1 MPIYEYEGQQYDIE
15 TEDHAEAKAKILT
28 YLGQSVPAT
37 PAAPVASAAGA
48 PNVFAAKAPP
58 APPAPEAKAEPKPYT
73 SRDEALDD
81 AVNLLEEG
89 VDKDEIRPAFEKMG
103 LKWEEITA
111 HGKKRGSDYFKP
123 QTTTTTK
130 PTEQIGATAE
140 PSGRLSAA
148 PEKGYGEQ
156 FANVFKRAK
165 SNYEDISTAYLTQAG
180 VINPSD
186 AGRLISQTAKRRYNA
201 APTQETQD
209 GMQEIGSAET
219 FGDAISAMVKNP
231 GATLSMLT
239 DSLMLSLPAMAPA
252 MVLGPAG
259 AVVSGVAGG
268 SSSFGL
274 EYGSAMSDV
283 LQSKG
288 VDLLNAEAVANALS
302 NPKIMAQI
310 KEQGLKRGIP
320 IGVIDGLTMGLAG
333 RFLKPAL
340 ALIAEGKLTGTA
352 ARKATIAAWSKE
364 LGMQVSGGAGGEK
377 IAQVAAGQDKPADVV
392 MEGLAE
398 GVHAPFEAMSNLRG
412 SAALERQ
419 AALGNLPTIV
429 PGERIEPTFGNEPNA
444 PISPTTP
451 TEEPSASP
459 SGVVPESTGTGVPVV
474 SEPGTVGPAEG
485 VARVEPN
492 GVVPSTEDA
501 GGAAAGKGTVPTAVA
516 PDLASVAALPDTKT
530 VFRTKRGSTYA
541 FHNDGT
547 TTRNR
552 SGEGHTDAS
561 TGMQKPSGR
570 TIFLTPVNV
579 DQIGGWIQNPDIGTK
594 LIRAVDEQGKPT
606 SKANV
611 VLTEDYGPK
620 KAGTVVATVPYSK
633 EPRVGLQPVEIWS
646 SESPVGDDGMGMH
659 FGSTITE
666 VKPAAEVLKVT
677 PKTTSAAEPVVTRN
691 SPPEDPTQLWAP
703 TVTLDYGNYTI
714 ENDGASAVYSF
725 KAPTKIAPSTSIMG
739 IAVGPDRTTLL
750 AANKNN
756 QEILVRIYPDHIRL
770 DKVTGMG
777 FKDHNFGSGAQSPD
791 MNKIFGKKLMDRLE
805 SLPAEER
812 VDAATRAIA
821 EKLGVANLDRFA
833 AEYADMQSG
842 KPLEQLTAT
851 EEPPS
856 GTETPEAQQA
866 EAQGQA
872 EPAVP
877 PAAKEVAATSPP
889 TLATLKPG
897 DTVTLYRGESHENEA
912 GGQWWTTDKNKA
924 AQYGKVTEV
933 TLPAEVIGQHAVQGH
948 NGADEFVFPTEGK
961 RPIDLSKKDKQPQE
975 VSVNEN
981 EVRASAVP
989 LPNGRVEP
997 YLSRNT
1003 EPLTAAEEA
1012 AATEADEG
1020 ISVFEKLRKS
1030 KLGEEQPAI
1039 ADALR
1044 ARDPRTAL
1052 TVLRSLVDRNWSNMA
1067 YGAIEKLVSQP
1078 TFTFLAD
1085 WSGIKALEDASIQLQ
1100 QMNGF
1105 SQSLLADTHAIY
1117 KPLQKLLN
1125 PLFSNPKK
1133 FREKFTDLV
1142 YGSTLLRY
1150 DPADPTAT
1158 PMEGRPKKAL
1168 DDARKLD
1175 QMYKTLGEKGQQM
1188 YKDLR
1193 DYYEKMIKLYS
1204 DLLDAQIMQ
1213 LPGMASEA
1221 KENLINVLRKT
1232 FEAYARIRPFFP
1244 LVRRGDFW
1252 MGVEEMRGANL
1263 HTQFYM
1269 FESVG
1274 DRAAARTTML
1284 NDNPNAK
1291 ISSGEGI
1298 SQLRIK
1304 TYKTSE
1310 MLTKIFDAIDK
1321 ENFGAEQADGTAKEA
1336 LKDAIYQVYL
1346 STMPEQ
1352 SFRNQFI
1359 HRKDITGFSTD
1370 LLRNIATTASRTSM
1384 QLARLKYSPLLRN
1397 SLSAARDAVEGRP
1410 NMSPF
1415 VIEAE
1420 KRVNLALSGEGGGIG
1435 EAIAGVANKASFFWF
1450 LSGASSALIQP
1461 ASVYIA
1467 GLPVLAGNHNNAK
1480 GAAYELARVSKLIG
1494 QFGIIKKNKDGTTSY
1509 TAPSI
1514 ANNKSL
1520 TDLERDAVSQMEAR
1534 GVSQSTYASLVYGHR
1549 DTNISS
1555 STTVIGKL
1563 GHGGAVLGRWLTSSL
1578 MHNIERMT
1586 REGVYLAAYRLG
1598 YKGAIKEKMSSEEA
1612 HEYAINQAVK
1622 DVNEA
1627 LGNYD
1632 VTNRPR
1638 WTQQGVGKMAFQF
1651 KMFPLHNTLMLLTN
1665 FTRMMPFLNEEGKKA
1680 AATKFFG
1687 TLMTVGSVAGV
1698 AGLPYFASSLAAVA
1712 FAFRSLQKRDDWP
1725 KELKDMDINTWF
1737 RNVFLPD
1744 HLGGVSIGGVPLSE
1758 LVDTGPIN
1766 ALTQSAISERIGLS
1780 DMWGRDMKE
1789 MKTAREG
1796 ISQFALEMAGPSVGL
1811 ALSFADAYDAYQ
1823 VGDIQKMQERLS
1835 PAALRN
1841 ILAMLRIRD
1850 EGILDVA
1857 GNDVVAPED
1866 VSTYRLINQAIGFR
1880 AATQAKASDV
1890 PSKLKGVT
1898 QQIANRRTLIQNR
1911 IKFQARKGTKEGMD
1925 KVGDIV
1931 DNEVLKFNDDFPRQK
1946 ILFGEIRTMIDDD
1959 TKARLKSRVGMN
1971 PDLVKKNIEL
1981 VDDALYHLENRINR
1995 EEKARRAAK
2004 EAKEK

>member
-28 YLGQSVPAT
+28 HLGQPA
-37 PAAPVASAAGA
+37 PVAPVASAAGA
-48 PNVFAAKAPP
+48 PNVFAAKAPTAP
-58 APPAPEAKAEPKPYT
+58 VAPPAPEVKAEPKPYA
-73 SRDEALDD
+73 SRVEALDD

-89 VDKDEIRPAFEKMG
+89 VDKDELRPAFEKMG

-111 HGKKRGSDYFKP
+111 HGTKRGSDYFKP

-140 PSGRLSAA
+140 PSGRLSAM

-165 SNYEDISTAYLTQAG
+165 SGYEDIATAYLTQAG
-180 VINPSD
+180 AVNPSD

-209 GMQEIGSAET
+209 GMMAIGSAET
-219 FGDAISAMVKNP
+219 FGDAISAMVNNP

-259 AVVSGVAGG
+259 AVVSGIAGG

-274 EYGSAMSDV
+274 EYGSAMTDV

-302 NPKIMAQI
+302 DPKIMAQI
-310 KEQGLKRGIP
+310 KDQGLKRGIP
-320 IGVIDGLTMGLAG
+320 IAVIDGLTLGLAG
-333 RFLKPAL
+333 KFLKPAR
-340 ALIAEGKLTGTA
+340 ALIAEGKLTGA
-352 ARKATIAAWSKE
+352 AAKKATVAAWAKE
-364 LGMQVSGGAGGEK
+364 LGMQVGGGAGGEA
-377 IAQVAAGQDKPADVV
+377 IAQVAAKQEFKPADVV
-392 MEGLAE
+392 LEALAE
-398 GVHAPFEAMSNLRG
+398 GISAPVEVVSNLRG

-419 AALGNLPTIV
+419 AALGNLPTTV
-429 PGERIEPTFGNEPNA
+429 PGERIEPTLEAQNA
-444 PISPTTP
+444 PISPTAPAEEAPAGPSGVVGEP
-451 TEEPSASP
+451 TGASVPVAGEPGAVAPAGGVAGVEP
-459 SGVVPESTGTGVPVV
+459 SGVVPS
-474 SEPGTVGPAEG
+474 A
-485 VARVEPN
+485 
-492 GVVPSTEDA
+492 EDA
-501 GGAAAGKGTVPTAVA
+501 GGVAAGEGNVPTAV
-516 PDLASVAALPDTKT
+516 
-530 VFRTKRGSTYA
+530 G
-541 FHNDGT
+541 
-547 TTRNR
+547 
-552 SGEGHTDAS
+552 
-561 TGMQKPSGR
+561 
-570 TIFLTPVNV
+570 
-579 DQIGGWIQNPDIGTK
+579 
-594 LIRAVDEQGKPT
+594 
-606 SKANV
+606 
-611 VLTEDYGPK
+611 
-620 KAGTVVATVPYSK
+620 
-633 EPRVGLQPVEIWS
+633 
-646 SESPVGDDGMGMH
+646 
-659 FGSTITE
+659 
-666 VKPAAEVLKVT
+666 
-677 PKTTSAAEPVVTRN
+677 PVVTRN
-691 SPPEDPTQLWAP
+691 SPPADPNTLWSP

-725 KAPTKIAPSTSIMG
+725 KAPAKIAPTASVLGMTVS
-739 IAVGPDRTTLL
+739 PNRTTLL
-750 AANKNN
+750 ATNKAG
-756 QEILVRIYPDHIRL
+756 QEILVRAYPDHIRL
-770 DKVTGMG
+770 ENIATMAMQ
-777 FKDHNFGSGAQSPD
+777 DHDFGSGAKTTAL
-791 MNKIFGKKLMDRLE
+791 NKVLGKGLVDKLE
-805 SLPAEER
+805 ALPAEER
-812 VDAATRAIA
+812 VGALTDAIA
-821 EKLGVANLDRFA
+821 QKLQVADLGRFSE
-833 AEYADMQSG
+833 EYAAMQSG
-842 KPLEQLTAT
+842 TPLTQPTT
-851 EEPPS
+851 EETPR
-856 GTETPEAQQA
+856 GTETPETQQT

-872 EPAVP
+872 APAVP
-877 PAAKEVAATSPP
+877 PAAE
-889 TLATLKPG
+889 
-897 DTVTLYRGESHENEA
+897 
-912 GGQWWTTDKNKA
+912 
-924 AQYGKVTEV
+924 EV
-933 TLPAEVIGQHAVQGH
+933 TATAEQLAPAV
-948 NGADEFVFPTEGK
+948 P
-961 RPIDLSKKDKQPQE
+961 PQE
-975 VSVNEN
+975 VSTNED

-989 LPNGRVEP
+989 LPGGRVEP
-997 YLSRNT
+997 YLSRST
-1003 EPLTAAEEA
+1003 EPLTVEEA
-1012 AATEADEG
+1012 AAELKESG

-1030 KLGEEQPAI
+1030 KLGEEGPAI
-1039 ADALR
+1039 ADALL

-1067 YGAIEKLVSQP
+1067 YGAIEKLVAQP

-1085 WSGIKALEDASIQLQ
+1085 WSGIKALEDVSIQLQ
-1100 QMNGF
+1100 EMNGF
-1105 SQSLLADTHAIY
+1105 SQSLLAETHATY

-1133 FREKFTDLV
+1133 FREKFSDLV

-1150 DPADPTAT
+1150 DPADPKAT
-1158 PMEGRPKKAL
+1158 PLEGRSKQDL
-1168 DDARKLD
+1168 EDARKLD

-1188 YKDLR
+1188 YQDLR
-1193 DYYEKMIKLYS
+1193 GHYEKMIKLYS
-1204 DLLDAQIMQ
+1204 DLLDAQIQQ
-1213 LPGMASEA
+1213 LPGMSSEA

-1232 FEAYARIRPFFP
+1232 FEADARIRPFFP

-1252 MGVEEMRGANL
+1252 MRVEEMKGADL

-1274 DRAAARTTML
+1274 DREAARTTML

-1310 MLTKIFDAIDK
+1310 MLTNIFDAIDK

-1346 STMPEQ
+1346 NTMPEQ

-1435 EAIAGVANKASFFWF
+1435 EAIAGVANKASYFWF
-1450 LSGASSALIQP
+1450 LSGISSALIQP

-1467 GLPVLAGNHNNAK
+1467 GLPVLSANHNNAK
-1480 GAAYELARVSKLIG
+1480 RAAYELARVSKLIG
-1494 QFGIIKKNKDGTTSY
+1494 QFGIVKKNKDGTTSY
-1509 TAPSI
+1509 TSPSI

-1555 STTVIGKL
+1555 STTVMGKL
-1563 GHGGAVLGRWLTSSL
+1563 GNGGAVLGRWLTSSL

-1586 REGVYLAAYRLG
+1586 REAVYLASYRLG
-1598 YKGAIKEKMSSEEA
+1598 IRGGMEHDA
-1612 HEYAINQAVK
+1612 AINQAVR

-1632 VTNRPR
+1632 LSNRPR

-1651 KMFPLHNTLMLLTN
+1651 KMFPLHTTQMLIAN
-1665 FTRMMPFLNEEGKKA
+1665 FVRMLPFLNAEGKKA

-1687 TLMTVGSVAGV
+1687 MIMAVGSVAGV
-1698 AGLPYFASSLAAVA
+1698 AGLPYFASSLAAAA
-1712 FAFRSLQKRDDWP
+1712 FAFRSLQKREDWP

-1737 RNVFLPD
+1737 HNVFLPN
-1744 HLGGVSIGGVPLSE
+1744 HLGEMSIGGVPLSE
-1758 LVDTGPIN
+1758 IVSSGPIN
-1766 ALTQSAISERIGLS
+1766 ALTQTAVAERIGLN
-1780 DMWGRDMKE
+1780 DMLGRDMKE
-1789 MKTAREG
+1789 MKTAREAM
-1796 ISQFALEMAGPSVGL
+1796 SQFALELAGPSVGV

-1823 VGDIQKMQERLS
+1823 VGDIRKMQERLS

-1841 ILAMLRIRD
+1841 ILVTLRIAD

-1857 GNDVVAPED
+1857 ANDVVAPED
-1866 VSTYRLINQAIGFR
+1866 VSAYRLFNQALGFR
-1880 AATQAKASDV
+1880 SATQAKASDV

-1898 QQIANRRTLIQNR
+1898 QQIANRRMLIQNR
-1911 IKFQARKGTKEGMD
+1911 IKFQARKGTAESMD
-1925 KVGDIV
+1925 KVGDII
-1931 DNEVLKFNDDFPRQK
+1931 DNEVLKFNDEFPRQK
-1946 ILFGEIRTMIDDD
+1946 ILFSDIREMIDEDRK
-1959 TKARLKSRVGMN
+1959 TRLNSRVGMN
-1971 PDLVKKNIEL
+1971 PDLVKKNIDL
-1981 VDDALYHLENRINR
+1981 VDDALYHIENRISR
-1995 EEKARRAAK
+1995 EEKARRAARK
-2004 EAKEK
+2004 AE

>member
-1 MPIYEYEGQQYDIE
+1 MPIYEYQGQQYEIE
-15 TEDHAEAKAKILT
+15 TDDQAAAKAKILT
-28 YLGQSVPAT
+28 YLGQPT
-37 PAAPVASAAGA
+37 PAAPVAPVASAAGA

-103 LKWEEITA
+103 LKWDEITA

-333 RFLKPAL
+333 RFLKPAH

-364 LGMQVSGGAGGEK
+364 LGMQMSGGAGGEK

-392 MEGLAE
+392 MEALAE

-419 AALGNLPTIV
+419 AALGNLPTTV
-429 PGERIEPTFGNEPNA
+429 PGERVDPYIPRTATAPAEVPSERIEPTLEAQDASIP
-444 PISPTTP
+444 PTTP
-451 TEEPSASP
+451 TEEPPASP
-459 SGVVPESTGTGVPVV
+459 SGVVPESTGASVPVV
-474 SEPGTVGPAEG
+474 SEPGAVAPAEG
-485 VARVEPN
+485 VAGVEPS

-501 GGAAAGKGTVPTAVA
+501 GGVAAGKGNVPASVA

-552 SGEGHTDAS
+552 SGEGHEDTS
-561 TGMQKPSGR
+561 TGVQPRSGK
-570 TIFLTPVNV
+570 TIFVTPENANR
-579 DQIGGWIQNPDIGTK
+579 IGGWVQNRDAATQLLPAID
-594 LIRAVDEQGKPT
+594 AQGEPT
-606 SKANV
+606 GKANV

-633 EPRVGLQPVEIWS
+633 QPRVGMQPIEIYQ
-646 SESPVGDDGMGMH
+646 SESPIGDTGRGMH
-659 FGSTITE
+659 FGTTITE
-666 VKPAAEVLKVT
+666 VASAAKVLKET
-677 PKTTSAAEPVVTRN
+677 
-691 SPPEDPTQLWAP
+691 
-703 TVTLDYGNYTI
+703 
-714 ENDGASAVYSF
+714 
-725 KAPTKIAPSTSIMG
+725 
-739 IAVGPDRTTLL
+739 
-750 AANKNN
+750 
-756 QEILVRIYPDHIRL
+756 
-770 DKVTGMG
+770 
-777 FKDHNFGSGAQSPD
+777 
-791 MNKIFGKKLMDRLE
+791 
-805 SLPAEER
+805 
-812 VDAATRAIA
+812 
-821 EKLGVANLDRFA
+821 
-833 AEYADMQSG
+833 
-842 KPLEQLTAT
+842 
-851 EEPPS
+851 PS
-856 GTETPEAQQA
+856 GTETPEAQQT
-866 EAQGQA
+866 EAQRQA
-872 EPAVP
+872 AAAVP
-877 PAAKEVAATSPP
+877 TAAEEVAATAEQLPP
-889 TLATLKPG
+889 TEQAAPQEVVATAEQLP
-897 DTVTLYRGESHENEA
+897 
-912 GGQWWTTDKNKA
+912 
-924 AQYGKVTEV
+924 
-933 TLPAEVIGQHAVQGH
+933 PAEQA
-948 NGADEFVFPTEGK
+948 A
-961 RPIDLSKKDKQPQE
+961 PQE

-1003 EPLTAAEEA
+1003 EPLTAEEA
-1012 AATEADEG
+1012 ATEEADEG

-1039 ADALR
+1039 ADALL

-1100 QMNGF
+1100 QMHGF
-1105 SQSLLADTHAIY
+1105 SQSLLADTYAIY

-1158 PMEGRPKKAL
+1158 PMEGRSKKAL

-1193 DYYEKMIKLYS
+1193 GHYEKMIKLYS

-1232 FEAYARIRPFFP
+1232 FEADARIRPFFP

-1252 MGVEEMRGANL
+1252 LRVEEMKGADL

-1274 DRAAARTTML
+1274 DREAARTTML

-1291 ISSGEGI
+1291 MSSGEGI

-1346 STMPEQ
+1346 NTMPEQ

-1420 KRVNLALSGEGGGIG
+1420 KRVNLALSGEGGGVG
-1435 EAIAGVANKASFFWF
+1435 EAISGVANKASFFWF

-1520 TDLERDAVSQMEAR
+1520 TDLERDAVNQMVDR

-1555 STTVIGKL
+1555 STTVLGKVGHIGATGAKL
-1563 GHGGAVLGRWLTSSL
+1563 LTSSL

-1598 YKGAIKEKMSSEEA
+1598 IKSGMEHDA
-1612 HEYAINQAVK
+1612 AINQAVK

-1665 FTRMMPFLNEEGKKA
+1665 FTKMLPLLNEEGKKA
-1680 AATKFFG
+1680 AAVKFFG
-1687 TLMTVGSVAGV
+1687 TFMTVGSIAGV
-1698 AGLPYFASSLAAVA
+1698 AGLPFFATSLSAVA
-1712 FAFRSLQKRDDWP
+1712 LAFRSLQKKDDWP

-1744 HLGGVSIGGVPLSE
+1744 HLGEVSIGGVPLSE

-1811 ALSFADAYDAYQ
+1811 ALSFADAYDAYM

-1841 ILAMLRIRD
+1841 ILAMLRIKD

-1866 VSTYRLINQAIGFR
+1866 VSTYRLVNQAIGFR

-1898 QQIANRRTLIQNR
+1898 QQIANRRMLIQNR

-1959 TKARLKSRVGMN
+1959 RKARLKSRVGMN

-1981 VDDALYHLENRINR
+1981 VDDALYHLENRISR
-1995 EEKARRAAK
+1995 EEKARRAS
-2004 EAKEK
+2004 KEK